1 MSGIC
6 VKNLTVGMVE
16 TNCCLVYNEETK
28 QAVIVD
34 PGDAADVI
42 REECRK
48 LELSPELILLTH
60 GHFDHIMAA
69 EDIRRTFHIKIYA
82 SETEDAMLADGG
94 LNMSGS
100 WGGMQVSFHAD
111 VLLKDGDGLDLI
123 GFGWKVI
130 GTPGHTSGSVC
141 YYVPEEEVVFA
152 GDTLFCES
160 YGRTDLPT
168 GSSSQ
173 IVDSIINK
181 VFPLPDDT
189 MVYPGHGEPT
199 TIGHEKQSNP
209 IAFYR

>member
-69 EDIRRTFHIKIYA
+69 EELKKDQQSWLAEATKGARADSSKNGGGSMESVEYA
-82 SETEDAMLADGG
+82 AAMAEAARERVYALLDA
-94 LNMSGS
+94 
-100 WGGMQVSFHAD
+100 
-111 VLLKDGDGLDLI
+111 
-123 GFGWKVI
+123 
-130 GTPGHTSGSVC
+130 
-141 YYVPEEEVVFA
+141 YE
-152 GDTLFCES
+152 
-160 YGRTDLPT
+160 
-168 GSSSQ
+168 
-173 IVDSIINK
+173 
-181 VFPLPDDT
+181 
-189 MVYPGHGEPT
+189 
-199 TIGHEKQSNP
+199 
-209 IAFYR
+209 